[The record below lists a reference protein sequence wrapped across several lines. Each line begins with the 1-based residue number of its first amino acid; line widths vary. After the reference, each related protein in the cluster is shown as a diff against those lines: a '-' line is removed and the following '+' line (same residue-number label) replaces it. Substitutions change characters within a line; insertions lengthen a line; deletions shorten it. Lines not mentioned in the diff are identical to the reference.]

1 MIFIEVVS
9 ISKTL
14 GLKLLQEE
22 IVQCRLC
29 PRLVNFREK
38 VAREK
43 RLAYRNFSY
52 WGKPV
57 PSLGEAQ
64 ARLLIV
70 GLAPGAHG
78 ANRTGR
84 MFTGDRSGDFL
95 YAGLYRAGFCN
106 QPDSLHRE
114 DNFQLIQTYI
124 TAPVHCVPPRNLPS
138 SEERKNCQEY
148 LFKELNLLT
157 EIRVIMALGGI
168 AWKSILSVSRKMN
181 WNVPRPLPLFGH
193 GALCELTSKLTL
205 IGSYHPSQQN
215 TQTGRLTREM
225 FDDVLKRIHEYLDL
239 DS

>member
-84 MFTGDRSGDFL
+84 MFTGDRSG
-95 YAGLYRAGFCN
+95 
-106 QPDSLHRE
+106 E

-124 TAPVHCVPPRNLPS
+124 TAPVHCVPPRKLPS